1 MKKNDIY
8 SVIREVAD
16 KEGFDYCEDNKMS
29 RAFMIDR
36 VSGEEFVVVPFM
48 RTNTL
53 CIACSVFYW
62 GTDIDEKERAWILN
76 KMNLREN
83 GLCFI
88 MMPRK
93 ENDDEIE
100 MMVKTDLLTI
110 SKSHLRKEIPLSL
123 NRLATIRE
131 KCRKALPPY
140 NGNSN

>member
-1 MKKNDIY
+1 
-8 SVIREVAD
+8 
-16 KEGFDYCEDNKMS
+16 MS
-29 RAFMIDR
+29 RAFLIDR

-62 GTDIDEKERAWILN
+62 GTDIDEKERSWILN

-93 ENDDEIE
+93 ENDDEME

-110 SKSHLRKEIPLSL
+110 SKSHLRKEIPLRL
-123 NRLATIRE
+123 NRLVAIRE

-140 NGNSN
+140 KGNSN